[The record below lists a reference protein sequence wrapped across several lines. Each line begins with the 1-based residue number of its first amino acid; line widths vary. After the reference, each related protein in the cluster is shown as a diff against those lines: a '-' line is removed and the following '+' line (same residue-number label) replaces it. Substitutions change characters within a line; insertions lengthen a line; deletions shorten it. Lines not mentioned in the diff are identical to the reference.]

1 MAINEQ
7 EIQEIVR
14 SVLKGMGT
22 SSCGTGSPEGS
33 GEEASGYL

>member
-14 SVLKGMGT
+14 NVLKGMGT
-22 SSCGTGSPEGS
+22 ATAPAYMANTCCKP
-33 GEEASGYL
+33 